1 VKRFLSIVETRP
13 DKDEFDFDNAE
24 KSFNS
29 IHILNRAKAETSFTK
44 AYIETILH
52 FHHFIELTIKE
63 LLRRQNELLPYK
75 ISKKKG
81 MLDKI
86 LNGEILN
93 PHENE
98 KHSLGFSDSLEL
110 MKELMNRGKFSALKN
125 YKLYF
130 EDEGP
135 LCELNL
141 LRNRL
146 VHRDSFLV
154 RYTDL
159 DILVGKNIFP
169 FILKLLDLPIYKNNK
184 FPWRPKQLHCKIDPI
199 QKIIDD
205 CNVSKPNF
213 SKIAFLKEM
222 GRAAYKNPLS
232 PKHKM
237 IKDGGIKIM
246 EERAQKEKG
255 ELSVKECPVC
265 GANSVIR
272 ETDYNSDSETQWV
285 STLNCI
291 CCSFEID
298 SELSEVSL
306 EELDAKKYWQ
316 LN

>member
-1 VKRFLSIVETRP
+1 MKTKKPVDDGIYLDKYKDHKLDIALISLKIGFEAYYSTYQSVKRFLSIVETRP

-146 VHRDSFLV
+146 VHRTVF
-154 RYTDL
+154 
-159 DILVGKNIFP
+159 
-169 FILKLLDLPIYKNNK
+169 
-184 FPWRPKQLHCKIDPI
+184 
-199 QKIIDD
+199 
-205 CNVSKPNF
+205 
-213 SKIAFLKEM
+213 
-222 GRAAYKNPLS
+222 
-232 PKHKM
+232 
-237 IKDGGIKIM
+237 
-246 EERAQKEKG
+246 
-255 ELSVKECPVC
+255 
-265 GANSVIR
+265 
-272 ETDYNSDSETQWV
+272 
-285 STLNCI
+285 
-291 CCSFEID
+291 
-298 SELSEVSL
+298 
-306 EELDAKKYWQ
+306 
-316 LN
+316 